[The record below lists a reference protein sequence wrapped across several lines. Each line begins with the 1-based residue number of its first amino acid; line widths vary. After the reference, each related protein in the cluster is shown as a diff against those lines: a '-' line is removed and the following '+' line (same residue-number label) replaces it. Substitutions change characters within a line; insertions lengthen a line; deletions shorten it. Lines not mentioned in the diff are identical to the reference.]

1 MMGTAFSSLTA
12 AIDQASDCIVITDA
26 GGTIQYVNSAFTAI
40 TGYCKEEAVGR
51 KPSLLKSGCHSA
63 AFYEELWRTI
73 STGQVWHGVV
83 TNRRKDRTLY
93 DEEMRITP
101 VRGPDGNISG
111 YFAIKYDVTEKRALE
126 ESRNLLATIV
136 EASKDA
142 ILSYSP
148 EGLILTWNRGA
159 ESIFG
164 YSAGEVIGKPLA
176 MLVAP
181 ERLPFLPQFSERLLQ
196 GDTIS
201 QLETLCVRKDR
212 ETIHAS
218 VTGCSIRNSAGKVTA
233 NSVIVRDFSERY
245 KASRRLQESEQRF
258 REVFEN
264 ASIGIFV
271 VGPDG
276 QFIQANATFCKMVGY
291 SEEELLEMSWLEL
304 CHPDDRAFAM
314 QTRRQFWKSPDGK
327 VEVEGR
333 FIQPDG
339 NAVWSRMNISL
350 IRGDDGIPLYSVI
363 HAEDIT
369 ERKRAEDARRE
380 SEVRFR
386 NMADSSPSMMWV
398 TDAEGRVEFMNRALR
413 KFYGIEG
420 EEANGIQWHM
430 PIHPDDLPKS
440 TAMFVEAMSE
450 RKPIKGESRVRR
462 ADGEWRLFGTNAE
475 PRLSPDGKYLGHIG
489 LCADITER
497 RQAEQKLRESEERFR
512 AVFEHAPSGICMIGL
527 DGRYKQVNE
536 AFCRMLGYSEEEVMA
551 KLWSELTHPDDLGV
565 TIQTRDR
572 DSSGASG
579 WGETEK
585 RYIHRSGVIVWAHIR
600 IALIRNADDTPLWY
614 VIHVEDITERKRAEQ
629 ALIESEHRFRIMADS
644 CPIGIWV
651 TDAQGNNR
659 FVNRNYLE
667 FCGLTADQIQ
677 QSQWQ
682 ALIHPEDAQ
691 PFFEAFQRALKEHT
705 TLKVERRSRRA
716 DGEWRWMESYAEPRF
731 SPDGEFLGLA
741 GISKDITERKQNEQS
756 LQFHHS
762 IIRAIHD
769 VSLDGI
775 LVVNKAECIVSHN
788 QRFKEVWQLPQ
799 LEISDNMPDYF
810 VGDRSPIVLSS
821 VLERVK
827 DPDAFLMRI
836 QKLNDDPNANDHC
849 EIELKDGRTVERY
862 TTGIRSENGEHL
874 GRVWFFRDITGRKQA
889 EQALRN
895 SEEKFRQLA
904 ENIREVFFIM
914 SPSGTELLYVSPAVE
929 EVWGVPLESLYRN
942 PMSWADAIH
951 PDDRAQAHLL
961 AARQLQGERV
971 GSEFRIQTPDGKE
984 KWIHSRTSPIFDQA
998 GELIRV
1004 VGIAE
1009 EITERRQAEI
1019 SLKRIADRLTLAT
1032 RAGGVG
1038 TWSND
1043 LVHKVVEWDEQM
1055 FRLYGISP
1063 DRFADAYEAWQAGMH
1078 PDDRQRVNEENEAAI
1093 RGERE
1098 FDSEFRVVWPDGSI
1112 HHIRALALVKRDDS
1126 GKATGLVGTNWD
1138 ITAQKHAAEAL
1149 LESNRQL
1156 EKETSRANQLAIE
1169 AEQANVAKSEFLAN
1183 MSHEIRTPMNGIM
1196 GLTSLLLETE
1206 LDETQ
1211 RSYADTVLEC
1221 SDGLLTLIN
1230 AILDISKIEA
1240 GKVELEA
1247 LEFDLETTL
1256 EDLVSVLA
1264 VKAYGKGLE
1273 LLFELEPTVPT
1284 LLRGDVGRLRQ
1295 IVNNLVGNAMKFT
1308 SAGDVELNVTL
1319 SEETADE
1326 VLLHFSVRD
1335 SGIGIPAD
1343 RIGRLFNKFSQVD
1356 SSTTRLYGGTGLGL
1370 AISRQLAEMMGGAI
1384 GVTSKEGEGSE
1395 FWFTA
1400 RFGKQARA
1408 RVERIPPSGLE
1419 GQRALIVKDRLSG
1432 FRLLD
1437 RQLRSAGLRT
1447 SRAEN
1452 DQQTLQALYGAVA
1465 DQDPFHIVI
1474 VDLPVRGESLA
1485 RTIKSDATLGEV
1497 RVVLLEPIGSP
1508 STIRSPELDKIAT
1521 YVTRPV
1527 RSRELFDALCP
1538 PSGKTYSGL
1547 QSCVGVHAKG
1557 ATPKPFVRMQGRIL
1571 LAEDNVTNQKVAV
1584 GILHKL
1590 GLSVDVTCNGVETLK
1605 ALEAKSYDL
1614 ILMDVQMPVM
1624 DGIEATKRIRA
1635 SKPGTF
1641 NSGIPI
1647 IALTAHARQSD
1658 HLVCIA
1664 AGMND
1669 YLSKP
1674 VSVAALT
1681 ETILRWLPADARDI
1695 RNSAQKE
1702 TSPATSELQ
1711 VPPVFD
1717 RDGMSRRLMGD
1728 EELMIEVIAEFLVD
1742 TPRQIAALR
1751 MLIDLKDAKGAGL
1764 KAHLMKGAASN
1775 VGGEAMRAVAYELE
1789 QAGKGGD
1796 LEVLAAGV
1804 EDLDREFLR
1813 LRDALTTPG
1822 DRRNRSTARE
1832 EVHHEDTSG

>member
-1 MMGTAFSSLTA
+1 MGTAFSSLTA

-40 TGYCKEEAVGR
+40 TGYCKEEAIGR

-73 STGQVWHGVV
+73 RTGQVWHGLV
-83 TNRRKDRTLY
+83 TNRRKDGTLY

-101 VRGPDGNISG
+101 VRGPDGNIGS

-148 EGLILTWNRGA
+148 EGSILTWNRGA

-164 YSAGEVIGKPLA
+164 YSAEEVIGKPLG
-176 MLVAP
+176 MLVAR

-201 QLETLCVRKDR
+201 QFETLCVRKDR

-233 NSVIVRDFSERY
+233 ISVIVRDFSERFET
-245 KASRRLQESEQRF
+245 SQRLQESERRF

-271 VGPDG
+271 AGPDG
-276 QFIQANATFCKMVGY
+276 QFIQVNATFSKMVGY
-291 SEEELLEMSWLEL
+291 SEQELLEMSWQEL
-304 CHPDDRAFAM
+304 CHPDDLASAM
-314 QTRRQFWKSPDGK
+314 ETRHQLWSSPVGT

-333 FIQPDG
+333 FIQPNG
-339 NAVWSRMNISL
+339 NAVWSRMNIAL
-350 IRGDDGIPLYSVI
+350 IRGGDGIPLYSVI

-380 SEVRFR
+380 SEARFR

-398 TDAEGRVEFMNRALR
+398 TDARGEVEFINRSLW
-413 KFYGIEG
+413 KFCGTEG
-420 EEANGIQWHM
+420 EEANGIQWHI
-430 PIHPDDLPKS
+430 PIHPDDLQKS
-440 TAMFVEAMSE
+440 TALFAQAMRE
-450 RKPIKGESRVRR
+450 RKPFKGESRVQR

-475 PRLSPDGKYLGHIG
+475 PRLSPTGKYLGHIG

-527 DGRYKQVNE
+527 DGRYMQVNE

-551 KLWSELTHPDDLGV
+551 RLWSELTHPDDLGV

-579 WGETEK
+579 WGETDK
-585 RYIHRSGVIVWAHIR
+585 RYIHRSGVTVWAHIR

-614 VIHVEDITERKRAEQ
+614 VLHVEDITERKRAEQ

-667 FCGLTADQIQ
+667 FCGVTADQIE
-677 QSQWQ
+677 QSKWQ
-682 ALIHPEDAQ
+682 MLIHPEDAP
-691 PFFEAFQRALKEHT
+691 PFLEAFQRALKEHT
-705 TLKVERRSRRA
+705 SLKAERRSRRA

-731 SPDGEFLGLA
+731 SSDGEFLGLV
-741 GISKDITERKQNEQS
+741 GISRDITERKQNEQS
-756 LQFHHS
+756 LQFQHS
-762 IIRAIHD
+762 IIRAIHE

-775 LVVNKAECIVSHN
+775 LVVNKAQCIVSHN

-810 VGDRSPIVLSS
+810 VGGQPPMVLAS

-836 QKLNDDPNANDHC
+836 QELSDDPNANDHC
-849 EIELKDGRTVERY
+849 EIELKDGRIVERY
-862 TTGIRSENGEHL
+862 STNLRNEIGEHL

-889 EQALRN
+889 ELALRN

-914 SPSGTELLYVSPAVE
+914 SPSGNEVLYVSPAVE

-942 PMSWADAIH
+942 PMSWAEAIH

-971 GSEFRIQTPDGKE
+971 GSEYRILTPDGKE
-984 KWIHSRTSPIFDQA
+984 KWIHSRTSPVLDQA
-998 GELIRV
+998 GKLIRV

-1019 SLKRIADRLTLAT
+1019 FLKRIADRLTLAT

-1043 LVHKVVEWDEQM
+1043 LVNNVLEWDEQM
-1055 FRLYGISP
+1055 FRLYGITR
-1063 DRFADAYEAWQAGMH
+1063 DQLAGAYAAWQSALH
-1078 PDDRQRVNEENEAAI
+1078 PDDRQRVNEENQAAI
-1093 RGERE
+1093 RGEKE

-1112 HHIRALALVKRDDS
+1112 HHIRALALVKRDDG

-1138 ITAQKHAAEAL
+1138 ITSQKQAAEAL

-1169 AEQANVAKSEFLAN
+1169 AEQANAAKSEFLAN
-1183 MSHEIRTPMNGIM
+1183 MSHEIRTPMNGIV

-1221 SDGLLTLIN
+1221 SDSLLKLIN
-1230 AILDISKIEA
+1230 DILDISKIEA
-1240 GKVELEA
+1240 GKIELEA
-1247 LEFDLETTL
+1247 LAFDLQTVL
-1256 EDLVSVLA
+1256 EDLISVLA
-1264 VKAYGKGLE
+1264 VKADRKGLE
-1273 LLFELEPTVPT
+1273 LLFEIEPAAPT
-1284 LLRGDVGRLRQ
+1284 MLRGDVGRLRQ
-1295 IVNNLVGNAMKFT
+1295 IVNNLVSNAMKFT
-1308 SAGDVELNVTL
+1308 SAGDIELNVTL
-1319 SEETADE
+1319 SEETEDE
-1326 VLLHFSVRD
+1326 VLLHLSVRD
-1335 SGIGIPAD
+1335 SGMGIPTD
-1343 RIGRLFNKFSQVD
+1343 RIGRLFEKFSQVD

-1408 RVERIPPSGLE
+1408 RVERIPPRGLE
-1419 GQRALIVKDRLSG
+1419 GLRALIVKDRVPG

-1452 DQQTLQALYGAVA
+1452 DPQALQSLYGAVA
-1465 DQDPFHIVI
+1465 DKDPFHIVI
-1474 VDLPVRGESLA
+1474 VDLPMRGESLA
-1485 RTIKSDATLGEV
+1485 RTIKRDATLGEV

-1508 STIRSPELDKIAT
+1508 SSVRSPEVDKLAT

-1538 PSGKTYSGL
+1538 LSGKTDSGL
-1547 QSCVGVHAKG
+1547 HTCVSVHAKG
-1557 ATPKPFVRMQGRIL
+1557 ATPEPFVRMQGRIL

-1584 GILHKL
+1584 GILRKL
-1590 GLSVDVTCNGVETLK
+1590 GLSVNVASNGVETLQ

-1624 DGIEATKRIRA
+1624 DGIETTKTIRA
-1635 SKPGTF
+1635 SKSAAF

-1658 HLVCIA
+1658 QLDCIT

-1674 VSVAALT
+1674 VTAAALID
-1681 ETILRWLPADARDI
+1681 TILRWLPADAREI
-1695 RNSAQKE
+1695 RASAQKE

-1711 VPPVFD
+1711 VLPVFD
-1717 RDGMSRRLMGD
+1717 RDGMSSRLMGD
-1728 EELMIEVIAEFLVD
+1728 EQLMIEVIAEFLID
-1742 TPRQIAALR
+1742 TPKQIAALR
-1751 MLIDLKDAKGAGL
+1751 TLVNLKNAKGAGL
-1764 KAHLMKGAASN
+1764 RAHLIKGAASN

-1804 EDLDREFLR
+1804 EDLEREFLR